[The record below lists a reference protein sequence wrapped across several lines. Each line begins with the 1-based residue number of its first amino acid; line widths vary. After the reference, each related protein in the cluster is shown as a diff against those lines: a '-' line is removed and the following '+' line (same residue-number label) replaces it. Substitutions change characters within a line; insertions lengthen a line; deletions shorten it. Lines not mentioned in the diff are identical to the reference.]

1 MIQWR
6 LVCCS
11 TLSCTVLR
19 GDFIVAVFSSKSNP
33 LSHGKGTNPSSTA
46 VYSLGS
52 HKAINPLNRKRGRNQ
67 CVFHF
72 MLFHKKTFSWAGK
85 LVACFQI
92 ARFSTRPQNS
102 RGRRKMKYSLRNV
115 VFPGEDRD
123 KWCCL
128 FLCSWPPEQWFGRLL
143 RRANGYR
150 GRMWSGPNSAVPISL
165 WERYASWYSC
175 LSPTQH
181 M

>member
-1 MIQWR
+1 MHFNWVEEENLLKR
-6 LVCCS
+6 VTRPS
-11 TLSCTVLR
+11 TKYSVEATCDPVTSCMLQYFILHSAQ
-19 GDFIVAVFSSKSNP
+19 GNSIVAVFSSKSNP

-72 MLFHKKTFSWAGK
+72 MLFHKKKKFSWAGK

-128 FLCSWPPEQWFGRLL
+128 FLC
-143 RRANGYR
+143 
-150 GRMWSGPNSAVPISL
+150 
-165 WERYASWYSC
+165 
-175 LSPTQH
+175 
-181 M
+181 